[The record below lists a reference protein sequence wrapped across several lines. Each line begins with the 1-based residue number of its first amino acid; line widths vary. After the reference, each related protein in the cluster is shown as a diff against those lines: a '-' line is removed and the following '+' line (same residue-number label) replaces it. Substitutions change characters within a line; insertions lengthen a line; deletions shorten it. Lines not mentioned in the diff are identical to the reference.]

1 LRELR
6 IAMALF
12 EYTQVNPT
20 GRESRGVVDAPSL
33 EEARRRLRTAGI
45 HVSAVTQKQAEAQ
58 GQENAKSV
66 RPRRVSVRDLSAAT
80 RQLSVI
86 LLAGMP
92 LVGALSALVEQLG
105 HNRLGRIFAQ
115 VRDRV
120 NEGASLARA
129 VEEYPAVFPP
139 VYVSMVEAAET
150 AGTLESALSQLAD
163 LFERRAKL
171 MSKVKSALAYPLFMI
186 VVGSGVVLFILSF
199 VLPSVTKLFLE
210 MKMRLPWPTVVLI
223 RTSDLASH
231 CLWGFAVALAGSIAG
246 GLYGVRTSAG
256 RKFCDRFKLRCP
268 LLGQVVLKVTLSRFC
283 RTLGV
288 LLASGVTI
296 VEALR
301 LSERVAGNVVIGQAV
316 ADAREAVSHGDTIAN
331 SLNRSGLF
339 PPLVISM
346 IAVGEQSGTVEDGL
360 ARIADLLDGDVEA
373 RLSTLTSLLE
383 PIMILVLGV
392 IVGFIVLAMLLPIF
406 DINRAIA

>member
-1 LRELR
+1 
-6 IAMALF
+6 MALF
-12 EYTQVNPT
+12 EYTQVSNR
-20 GRESRGVVDAPSL
+20 GQESRGVVDAPSL
-33 EEARRRLRTAGI
+33 GEARRRLRTAGI
-45 HVSAVTQKQAEAQ
+45 HVSAVVQKQAEAQ
-58 GQENAKSV
+58 GQESAKRV
-66 RPRRVSVRDLSAAT
+66 RSRRVNVRDLSAAT

-129 VEEYPAVFPP
+129 LEEHPSVFPP
-139 VYVSMVEAAET
+139 VYISMVEAAET
-150 AGTLESALSQLAD
+150 AGTLESVLAQLAD

-171 MSKVKSALAYPLFMI
+171 MNKVKSALAYPLFMVI
-186 VVGSGVVLFILSF
+186 VGSGVVIFILSF

-223 RTSDLASH
+223 RSSDLASH
-231 CLWGFAVALAGSIAG
+231 YLWGFVLVLIGLIAG
-246 GLYGVRTSAG
+246 GVYGVRTTAG
-256 RKFCDRFKLRCP
+256 RKSWDRFKLRCP
-268 LLGQVVLKVTLSRFC
+268 WLGQIVLKATLSRFC

-288 LLASGVTI
+288 LLSSGVTI

-301 LSERVAGNVVIGQAV
+301 LAERVAGNVVIGQAV

-331 SLNRSGLF
+331 SLSRSGFF

-346 IAVGEQSGTVEDGL
+346 IGVGEQSGTVEDGL
-360 ARIADLLDGDVEA
+360 ARIADLLEGDVEA

-406 DINRAIA
+406 DINQAIA

>member
-1 LRELR
+1 
-6 IAMALF
+6 MALF

-58 GQENAKSV
+58 
-66 RPRRVSVRDLSAAT
+66 
-80 RQLSVI
+80 
-86 LLAGMP
+86 
-92 LVGALSALVEQLG
+92 VGALSALVEQLG